1 MTKKVT
7 YVVGDDLGTPV
18 VVEHML
24 EEETVKR
31 PLPKQSSTA
40 NSSKAKGKGTYSPQD
55 TRKK

>member
-1 MTKKVT
+1 MAKKVT

-31 PLPKQSSTA
+31 PQPKQSSTA
-40 NSSKAKGKGTYSPQD
+40 NSSKAKGKGNYSPGH
-55 TRKK
+55 TKK

>member
-31 PLPKQSSTA
+31 PQPKQSSTA
-40 NSSKAKGKGTYSPQD
+40 NTKAKGKGTYSPQD